1 MVLTYRV
8 NFVDKNVGDK
18 TVKFKTEI
26 SLIILSIVLYILSA
40 FCYSYEAVTEG
51 IAGTYYPYQ
60 DYAFPLIVVASLLL
74 LIAAILYSKGQ
85 KQSNYR

>member
-1 MVLTYRV
+1 LVLTYRV

-26 SLIILSIVLYILSA
+26 SLLMLSIVLYILSA
-40 FCYSYEAVTEG
+40 FCYSYETVNEG

-60 DYAFPLIVVASLLL
+60 EYAFLLIAVASLLL
-74 LIAAILYSKGQ
+74 LIAAILYSKRQ
-85 KQSNYR
+85 K